1 MVNEVNSIRIIVSGK
16 VQGVFFRKYTLLKAR
31 ELGLTGEVMNLE
43 DGAVSVQATGTT
55 EQLNEL
61 IAFCRTGPTA
71 ARVSGIQ
78 VETLEYK
85 KFKDF
90 RIIK

>member
-16 VQGVFFRKYTLLKAR
+16 VQGVYFRKYTLQKAR

-55 EQLNEL
+55 DQLNEL
-61 IAFCRTGPTA
+61 IAFCRTGSPA
-71 ARVSGIQ
+71 AKVSHVG
-78 VETLEYK
+78 VETISFI
-85 KFKDF
+85 KFTGF
-90 RIIK
+90 RILK

>member
-16 VQGVFFRKYTLLKAR
+16 VQGVFFRKYTLQKAR

-78 VETLEYK
+78 VETMEYK

>member
-78 VETLEYK
+78 VETMEYK